1 MVMAFD
7 EEGQAVTFERRVE
20 IAQRA
25 FRLLTEEA
33 GLKPRDIIMD
43 PNVLAIATGMDEHR
57 SFAVDFIKAVQFL
70 KDNLKGVLVSAGV
83 SNLSFS
89 FRGNETV
96 REAMHA
102 VFLYHAIKAGLD
114 MAILKPGAQ
123 PIYSEIPAA
132 LRRAVEDVILDTDA
146 QATTR
151 LVEAASALKDQ
162 AVTAERLTKE
172 TWRELGPEE
181 RLIYALM
188 HGREQYLREDLEALR
203 HIPAID
209 IVESTL
215 MEGMNRVGKLFGEG
229 QMFLPQ
235 VVKRPVP

>member
-1 MVMAFD
+1 M
-7 EEGQAVTFERRVE
+7 
-20 IAQRA
+20 
-25 FRLLTEEA
+25 TEEA

-57 SFAVDFIKAVQFL
+57 ILPSILSRPQFL

-215 MEGMNRVGKLFGEG
+215 MEV
-229 QMFLPQ
+229 
-235 VVKRPVP
+235 